1 MWGSRGG
8 VTRRN
13 MADPVHKNILAQ
25 GTTAWNAWRQKNPD
39 TTPDLSDSNIK
50 VKNLAGINFRGANLS
65 RAILA
70 GADLKGANLEGAD
83 LSGADLMEAD
93 LQGAWLNGAD
103 LESANMMGADLKKAD
118 LTGVNLKNA
127 ILYRAD
133 LKDCECAANALWLQT
148 LLNFANG
155 LISLDE
161 EGETFD
167 FENIEGALIQSS
179 YVSTRISRLSLVL
192 SDPVSA
198 RAGNEILGALN
209 RLYGAVANQDLPG
222 PLIQIGIP
230 EPPPGKGEGR

>member
-1 MWGSRGG
+1 
-8 VTRRN
+8 
-13 MADPVHKNILAQ
+13 MADPVHKDILAQ
-25 GTTAWNAWRQKNPD
+25 GPTAWNAWRQENPD
-39 TTPDLSDSNIK
+39 VTPDLSDSNIR

-65 RAILA
+65 RAIFS

-103 LESANMMGADLKKAD
+103 LGSANMMGADLKKAD
-118 LTGVNLKNA
+118 LTGVNLENA

-148 LLNFANG
+148 LLNFAKG

-161 EGETFD
+161 EGESFD
-167 FENIEGALIQSS
+167 FESIEGALIQSS
-179 YVSTRISRLSLVL
+179 HVSTRISRLSLVL

-198 RAGNEILGALN
+198 RASNEILGALN
-209 RLYGAVANQDLPG
+209 RLYSAVANQDLPG

-230 EPPPGKGEGR
+230 EQPAGNGGGR

>member
-1 MWGSRGG
+1 
-8 VTRRN
+8 
-13 MADPVHKNILAQ
+13 MADQVHKEILVQ
-25 GTTAWNAWRQKNPD
+25 GVAAWNAWRQDNPD
-39 TTPDLSDSNIK
+39 ITPDLSESNIR
-50 VKNLAGINFRGANLS
+50 VKELAGINFRGADLT
-65 RAILA
+65 RAILS

-93 LQGAWLNGAD
+93 LQGAWLSGAD
-103 LESANMMGADLKKAD
+103 LGSANMMGADLKKAD
-118 LTGVNLKNA
+118 LTGVNLENA

-155 LISLDE
+155 LISLDRE
-161 EGETFD
+161 SEVFD

-192 SDPVSA
+192 SDPISA
-198 RAGNEILGALN
+198 KAGNEILGALN

-230 EPPPGKGEGR
+230 EQPPEKGGER